1 VTCVLTSA
9 CRGVLRLTGTPARA
23 FTSAA
28 ARAKAYGKRRF
39 SIGAGATANVSVKLN
54 AAGRK
59 LLGNAA
65 SGTVVATAKVKKRLV
80 TTSVSLVR

>member
-1 VTCVLTSA
+1 
-9 CRGVLRLTGTPARA
+9 
-23 FTSAA
+23 
-28 ARAKAYGKRRF
+28 
-39 SIGAGATANVSVKLN
+39 VSVKLN

-65 SGTVVATAKVKKRLV
+65 SGTVVATVKVKKRLV